1 MAWLLRAEKQKKID
15 SQVVSLEVF
24 SLLNEQ
30 WKLCQNDM

>member
-15 SQVVSLEVF
+15 SQVVSLVF

-30 WKLCQNDM
+30 WKLCGNDM

>member
-15 SQVVSLEVF
+15 SQVVSLEAF

-30 WKLCQNDM
+30 WKLCGNDM